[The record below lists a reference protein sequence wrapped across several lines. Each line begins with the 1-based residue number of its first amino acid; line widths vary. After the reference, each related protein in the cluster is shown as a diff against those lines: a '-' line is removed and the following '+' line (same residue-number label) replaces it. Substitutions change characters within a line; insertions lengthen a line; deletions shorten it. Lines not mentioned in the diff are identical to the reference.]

1 MSRSTQVAFQ
11 LDDAALAAVDELATE
26 RSLSR
31 AAVLRTAV
39 HDLLARQREAN
50 IDAALAAGYG
60 HSPPGAETAA
70 WAELSVEGLEAG
82 DLDW

>member
-1 MSRSTQVAFQ
+1 MRKSTQVAFQ
-11 LDDAALAAVDELATE
+11 LDDAALAAIDELAAE
-26 RSLSR
+26 RALSR

-39 HDLLARQREAN
+39 HELLAGQREAK

-60 HSPPGAETAA
+60 QSPPGAETVA